1 MEVQLIQPEGTKL
14 SGTEDD
20 RCTDDSS
27 RQKDKGGSKDLSIQ
41 GWQRQLDNP
50 YKRTDSQPS
59 GRWRDGQSRQDEDNQ
74 KLDDDEQKRR
84 EHQDTK
90 NTILVKQLGMVNH
103 SHIARDVDSS
113 IIQDEIEMV
122 IVGADVEALYMSLT
136 DLEVALI
143 CYDAVMKSKI
153 RFKNVD

>member
-1 MEVQLIQPEGTKL
+1 M
-14 SGTEDD
+14 
-20 RCTDDSS
+20 
-27 RQKDKGGSKDLSIQ
+27 
-41 GWQRQLDNP
+41 
-50 YKRTDSQPS
+50 
-59 GRWRDGQSRQDEDNQ
+59 
-74 KLDDDEQKRR
+74 
-84 EHQDTK
+84 
-90 NTILVKQLGMVNH
+90 
-103 SHIARDVDSS
+103 DSS